1 MLYRE
6 LDGLQSDE
14 QVAAYRT
21 RLIDRFG
28 TVPHCGEEL
37 MRVVP
42 LRRLGKQFGCEKIIL
57 KQSRMTLFFVS
68 QPTSPFYQSEAF
80 DHILSFVAQNPR
92 RCNFREVNGKRS
104 MVISDVPTVDAALQL
119 MKGM

>member
-1 MLYRE
+1 
-6 LDGLQSDE
+6 
-14 QVAAYRT
+14 
-21 RLIDRFG
+21 
-28 TVPHCGEEL
+28 

-42 LRRLGKQFGCEKIIL
+42 LRRMGKSLGCEKVVL
-57 KQSRMTLFFVS
+57 KQGRMTLFFVS
-68 QPTSPFYQSEAF
+68 NADSPFYRSEAF

-119 MKGM
+119 MKGMGHTG